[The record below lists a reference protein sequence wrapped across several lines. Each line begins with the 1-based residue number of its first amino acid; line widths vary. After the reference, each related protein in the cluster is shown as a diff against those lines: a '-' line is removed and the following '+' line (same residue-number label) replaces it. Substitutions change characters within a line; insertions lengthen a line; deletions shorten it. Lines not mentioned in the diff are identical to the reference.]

1 MIVRC
6 IGTSFGALEGRPELA
21 GFMGAEPNVFANQNV
36 PLQVGTEYLVAA
48 ISFGPSLPWFF
59 VCDRS
64 PGLIAPILAPCLLL
78 EVRDSRCSRSWQ
90 AGTWLDRFDNHH
102 GLLAPACW
110 ANDAMFHGKV
120 FDGDDDAVRQM
131 AVVRSELLL
140 EFPLPWIA
148 ETAIAVGSGAL
159 VADPEWN
166 DIWEANSTQAMTVNP
181 KTGAMFHNPLN
192 RSVNKP
198 VRG

>member
-6 IGTSFGALEGRPELA
+6 IGTSLEPLKGRPELA
-21 GFMGAEPNVFANQNV
+21 GFLGIEPGSFATQDV
-36 PLQVGTEYLVAA
+36 ALQVGMDYLVAA

-78 EVRDSRCSRSWQ
+78 EVRDSRCSRAWQ
-90 AGTWLDRFDNHH
+90 AGTWLDRLDQHH

-110 ANDAMFHGKV
+110 ANDPMFHGRV
-120 FDGDDDAVRQM
+120 FEGDDNAIRQM
-131 AVVRSELLL
+131 AEARSELLL
-140 EFPLPWIA
+140 ELPLPWIT
-148 ETAIAVGSGAL
+148 ETAIAVGSGTL

-166 DIWEANSTQAMTVNP
+166 DIWEANSTQAMVVNP
-181 KTGAMFHNPLN
+181 KTGAMFHNPLF
-192 RSVNKP
+192 VNP
-198 VRG
+198 SS